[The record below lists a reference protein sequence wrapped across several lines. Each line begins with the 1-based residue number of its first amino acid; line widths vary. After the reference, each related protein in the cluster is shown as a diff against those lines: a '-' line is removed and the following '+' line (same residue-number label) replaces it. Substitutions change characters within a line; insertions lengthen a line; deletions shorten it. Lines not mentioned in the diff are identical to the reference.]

1 MTNKELNREQLENV
15 SGGTVNEYDEIFRA
29 VFKKMGGSDGVIADL
44 GTHCPFTNV
53 QVSDSV
59 YLYLRDKYGIRADF
73 SLGFLGT
80 GLGSDPNTYKEV
92 GTNRILTHEE
102 VLRRIGG

>member
-1 MTNKELNREQLENV
+1 MTKKELNVNQLENV
-15 SGGTVNEYDEIFRA
+15 SGGTVSEYDEIFRA
-29 VFKKMGGSDGVIADL
+29 LFKKMGGSDGIISDL
-44 GTHCPFTNV
+44 GTHCPFANV
-53 QVSDSV
+53 QVSDSI

-73 SLGFLGT
+73 SLRFLGT